1 MATLEEDMLA
11 QTAPQQE
18 QVSGQSLTPTAD
30 SLNPLVQGDPLG
42 DFVQSLI
49 GLVESKGLDID
60 EVMSG
65 QESPEDQAD
74 ALSDPDPM
82 EMLNEQEIMTMMEKF
97 LALSPEQ
104 QASME
109 QELSQILPPKTIN
122 RLKAALRFS
131 QQRGVQWGMVEY

>member
-82 EMLNEQEIMTMMEKF
+82 EIMTMMEKF

-131 QQRGVQWGMVEY
+131 QQRGVQ